1 MSKEIEIDTAKKFVQ
16 TMIDD
21 ANRDKLSRED
31 TTEVLRFT
39 AKSLVYVIQII
50 DKMLETSKPP
60 TMH

>member
-1 MSKEIEIDTAKKFVQ
+1 MSKELEIATAKKFVQ

-31 TTEVLRFT
+31 TAEVLRFT
-39 AKSLVYVIQII
+39 ARSLIYAIKII